1 MKDFKIFG
9 QEPAAV
15 VTAVEAVLAVALS
28 FGLFGLSQ
36 EQTGVILACV
46 TAGLGLITAYA
57 TQNTLLSAL
66 TGFVKSALVLAVT
79 FGFALTDGQQ
89 AAILSAVALVA
100 GLWLR
105 DNNASLRTAVS
116 SPSPGALAGPGTDG
130 LDIAA

>member
-36 EQTGVILACV
+36 EQTGVILAV
-46 TAGLGLITAYA
+46 ISSALGLVAAYA

-105 DNNASLRTAVS
+105 DNNASLETPVS
-116 SPSPGALAGPGTDG
+116 AQSPGAFAGPGTDG
-130 LDIAA
+130 LDLAA